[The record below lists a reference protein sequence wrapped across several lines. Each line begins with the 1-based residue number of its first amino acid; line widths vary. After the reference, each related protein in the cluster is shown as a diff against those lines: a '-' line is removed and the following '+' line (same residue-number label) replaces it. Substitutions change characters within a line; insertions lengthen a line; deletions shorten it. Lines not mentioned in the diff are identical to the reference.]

1 MSSDRSFRPS
11 TLAIHAG
18 APRDSHANSI
28 LFPIHQTTAYVQ
40 EAVGVHKGHTYS
52 RTSNPTVDALEQTIA
67 ALEGTPATLC
77 FRSGMA
83 AITTLCLSLLKSGDH
98 VIISEVV
105 YGGTIRLFRQVL
117 GGLGIQYSFVDTSIP
132 AAVDAA
138 ITPATRLIFV
148 ETPAN
153 PTLKLTDIAEIARV
167 AKRHDVLLAVD
178 NTFLTPLLQRPL
190 ELGADISVL
199 STTKY
204 IEGHNATV
212 GGSMA
217 TRDEKLLE
225 RLRLV
230 RKTTGT
236 IQAPFE
242 AWLTLRG
249 IKTLP
254 VRMQVISH
262 NALAVAQWLERHPA
276 VQCVHYPG
284 LQSFPQKAL
293 ADRQQRA
300 PGGMLS
306 FELKAGAASAQE
318 FLSSVKLCLLAENL
332 GAVET
337 LVTHPASMSH
347 SDVPI
352 ETRNRLGITDEL
364 IRLSIGLEDPEDII
378 ADLSQA
384 VIASAGG
391 HTRCTE

>member
-1 MSSDRSFRPS
+1 M
-11 TLAIHAG
+11 
-18 APRDSHANSI
+18 
-28 LFPIHQTTAYVQ
+28 
-40 EAVGVHKGHTYS
+40 
-52 RTSNPTVDALEQTIA
+52 
-67 ALEGTPATLC
+67 
-77 FRSGMA
+77 
-83 AITTLCLSLLKSGDH
+83 
-98 VIISEVV
+98 
-105 YGGTIRLFRQVL
+105 
-117 GGLGIQYSFVDTSIP
+117 DTSIP

-199 STTKY
+199 SKTKY

-212 GGSMA
+212 GGSLA

-276 VQCVHYPG
+276 VQCVH
-284 LQSFPQKAL
+284 
-293 ADRQQRA
+293 
-300 PGGMLS
+300 
-306 FELKAGAASAQE
+306 
-318 FLSSVKLCLLAENL
+318 
-332 GAVET
+332 
-337 LVTHPASMSH
+337 
-347 SDVPI
+347 
-352 ETRNRLGITDEL
+352 
-364 IRLSIGLEDPEDII
+364 
-378 ADLSQA
+378 
-384 VIASAGG
+384 
-391 HTRCTE
+391 

>member
-1 MSSDRSFRPS
+1 
-11 TLAIHAG
+11 
-18 APRDSHANSI
+18 
-28 LFPIHQTTAYVQ
+28 
-40 EAVGVHKGHTYS
+40 
-52 RTSNPTVDALEQTIA
+52 
-67 ALEGTPATLC
+67 
-77 FRSGMA
+77 
-83 AITTLCLSLLKSGDH
+83 
-98 VIISEVV
+98 
-105 YGGTIRLFRQVL
+105 
-117 GGLGIQYSFVDTSIP
+117 
-132 AAVDAA
+132 
-138 ITPATRLIFV
+138 
-148 ETPAN
+148 
-153 PTLKLTDIAEIARV
+153 
-167 AKRHDVLLAVD
+167 
-178 NTFLTPLLQRPL
+178 
-190 ELGADISVL
+190 L

-204 IEGHNATV
+204 IEGHNATI
-212 GGSMA
+212 GGSLA
-217 TRDEKLLE
+217 TCDEKLLE

-242 AWLTLRG
+242 AWLTLQG

-262 NALAVAQWLERHPA
+262 NALAVAQWLEKHPA
-276 VQCVHYPG
+276 VQCVPYPG

-352 ETRNRLGITDEL
+352 DTRNRLGITDEL
-364 IRLSIGLEDPEDII
+364 IRLSVGLEDPEDII

-384 VIASAGG
+384 VIASAGS